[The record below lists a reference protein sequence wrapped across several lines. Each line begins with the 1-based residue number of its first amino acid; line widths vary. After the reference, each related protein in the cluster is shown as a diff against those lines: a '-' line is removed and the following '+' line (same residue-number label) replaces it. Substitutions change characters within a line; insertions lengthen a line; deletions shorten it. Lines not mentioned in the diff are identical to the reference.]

1 MVESTR
7 NAVKGGTYFAGGAK
21 PKGEKEIICFKC
33 GAKGHKRSEC
43 TSGKA
48 KDGDQK
54 KGGRKK
60 ASKPSYKKFWCAF
73 QKL

>member
-43 TSGKA
+43 TSG
-48 KDGDQK
+48 DQK

-60 ASKPSYKKFWCAF
+60 AAKPLHKKS
-73 QKL
+73 